1 MEAAV
6 HAVVVSVGAE
16 LLRSGAGGPLWSEL
30 ESGGLRRSGVS
41 RVGREGGRNL
51 LIVAVWS
58 LVWCVGSRL
67 AMHVHPPVDLIFLKI
82 SDFMYCTIL
91 RQ

>member
-30 ESGGLRRSGVS
+30 ESGGLRRSWVS

-51 LIVAVWS
+51 LIVAVGCGFRRARVVYCMVFC
-58 LVWCVGSRL
+58 LVLLC
-67 AMHVHPPVDLIFLKI
+67 
-82 SDFMYCTIL
+82 
-91 RQ
+91 